1 MGLKLRRRIG
11 EKLYIN
17 KDIVVTLLEIRRN
30 QVQLQIDAPNDI
42 SIDRE
47 EIHLR
52 KQKEIDDE

>member
-11 EKLYIN
+11 EKLFIDGN
-17 KDIVVTLLEIRRN
+17 IVVTLLEIRRN
-30 QVQLQIDAPNDI
+30 QVQLQIDAPDDI

-52 KQKEIDDE
+52 KQKELNDE